1 MIIAPNTVAAA
12 IKKFMATDYFCN
24 QIAPA
29 TRLSWSR
36 YLIMAE
42 HPDVLGALDV
52 NEVRAKHATG
62 LVADRLGRNAI
73 LIELN
78 PQYADMIERRI
89 TDDAGMF
96 AVFEPAER
104 LRNEL

>member
-1 MIIAPNTVAAA
+1 MHVPPSSVAAA
-12 IKKFMATDYFCN
+12 IKKFMATDYFTN

-52 NEVRAKHATG
+52 NEVRAKHVQQFLDCLASKPSSQ
-62 LVADRLGRNAI
+62 RNAR
-73 LIELN
+73 
-78 PQYADMIERRI
+78 A
-89 TDDAGMF
+89 
-96 AVFEPAER
+96 AVAKM
-104 LRNEL
+104 LVQK